1 MSLARESVMHRT
13 RVRALAAD
21 IVLGGLL
28 CLLTLAIPLP
38 AHAAPPVLNLTGST
52 GQYFGWSAAD
62 VGDLNG
68 DGHNDL
74 AVGVPLDDA
83 AGTDAGA
90 VYIYFGGPQADNVA
104 DVVLH
109 GAAAGDHFGQSL
121 CGGGDVDHDY
131 HADLVVGAYGND
143 AAGVDAGAAYVFFGG
158 VGFDTTPDLTLTGAA
173 AGDRFGYSVAAGYSI
188 SSGGSVNGDL
198 YADVIV
204 GAYNN
209 DAGGSNAGRAYVFFG
224 SASPDAVADVT
235 LTGLAASD
243 WFGMS
248 VAGAGDVN
256 ADGYTDVIVGANGND
271 AAGTLAGAAYVFFGG
286 ASMDAVADLTL
297 LGAAAGDRFGQAVA
311 AAGDVSYD
319 GYDDVIVGAPN
330 SDAAGTDAGA
340 AYVFCGG
347 ATPDAVADV
356 RLRGAAAGDW
366 FGSAV
371 ASAGDLNQ
379 DMIPDLVVG
388 AYMNDAG
395 GTNAGAAYVYYGAAY
410 LDSLP
415 LPNLTLKGAAAEDY
429 FGFSVGPVWGF
440 DRFGR
445 CGLLVGANSND
456 AGGWNAGAVYVY
468 SLSPPQAAN
477 RLSSEW
483 FGAAGSYLG
492 RSVDGAGDV
501 NGDGYDDVVIG
512 CYGPTSGPGSAS
524 VHFGGPANLPDL
536 VLKGEAAQD
545 LFGSAVAGGGDVNH
559 DGYADVVVGAP
570 FNDAGGANA
579 GRAYVYFGGSAPDSI
594 ADLVLTGT
602 VASGQFGRAVAVA
615 GDMNGDG
622 YSDVAAGSPY
632 AFGAGVQVF
641 FGSATPSAVPDLVLQ
656 WKTQS
661 VNFGLSVAWAGDLN
675 GDGYD
680 DLAIGDP
687 SSEVGGTQSGSAYV
701 YFGGASPDTSADWG
715 ASGGPYNSYGFSV
728 DGAGDMNGDGYG
740 DLVVGV
746 PRGGFGGGAVYVY
759 HGGPAFD
766 AIVDWKAEGDVVYRH
781 LGASVAGAGDLN
793 GDGYADLVAGADGF
807 PTAHLMGMA
816 YVYFGGLA
824 ADPEADVQFAG
835 TAVDDRFGASVAG
848 AGNVE
853 GNGLPDVL
861 VGAYFSPNPVGGGY
875 AGMARLYDFDRYFVT
890 APNGGETWNIGSS
903 QSVSWLGAEPADLW
917 YSPDGGD
924 SYDVLALGVGGNHV
938 NTVSVTAPGPGSTQ
952 ALVKVAP
959 HEASWITG
967 FDVSDSVFTIRDP
980 SAGVEQAGAR
990 VLRLRAPWPNPA
1002 TGLVRLGLELPTGS
1016 MVTVS
1021 VFDLAGREVARPIA
1035 QERFSAGS
1043 IAREWRPA
1051 GLAPG
1056 VYTVRAAVSGVRLTQ
1071 RLVWLGGR

>member
-1 MSLARESVMHRT
+1 MHRT
-13 RVRALAAD
+13 RVRASAAD
-21 IVLGGLL
+21 VVLGGLL

-38 AHAAPPVLNLTGST
+38 AHAAPPVLSMIGTT
-52 GQYFGWSAAD
+52 TQYLGWSAAD

-83 AGTDAGA
+83 AGADAGA

-104 DVVLH
+104 DVVLL

-121 CGGGDVDHDY
+121 CGGGDVNHDY

-143 AAGVDAGAAYVFFGG
+143 AAGIDAGAAYVFFGG
-158 VGFDTTPDLTLTGAA
+158 VGFDATPDLTLTGAA
-173 AGDRFGYSVAAGYSI
+173 AGERFGYSVGLGYSA
-188 SSGGSVNGDL
+188 SGGGSVNGDW
-198 YADVIV
+198 YADVVV
-204 GAYNN
+204 GAPYNN
-209 DAGGSNAGRAYVFFG
+209 AGGTRAGRAYVFFG

-235 LTGLAASD
+235 LTGLAAAD
-243 WFGMS
+243 WLGMS

-256 ADGYTDVIVGANGND
+256 GDGYTDVIVGASGND

-286 ASMDAVADLTL
+286 ASMDAVRDLTM

-319 GYDDVIVGAPN
+319 GYDDVIVGAPYN
-330 SDAAGTDAGA
+330 DAAGADAGA

-347 ATPDAVADV
+347 ATPDAVADMQ
-356 RLRGAAAGDW
+356 LRGAAAGDW

-371 ASAGDLNQ
+371 ASAGDLNN
-379 DMIPDLVVG
+379 DMIPDVVVG
-388 AYMNDAG
+388 AYRNDGG
-395 GTNAGAAYVYYGAAY
+395 GTDAGAAYVYYGAAY
-410 LDSLP
+410 PDSLP
-415 LPNLTLKGAAAEDY
+415 LPNLTLKGAAAGDG
-429 FGFSVGPVWGF
+429 FGFSVGAVRSF

-445 CGLLVGANSND
+445 GGLLVGANSND
-456 AGGWNAGAVYVY
+456 TGGWNAGAVYVY
-468 SLSPPQAAN
+468 SPSPPLAAN
-477 RLSSEW
+477 QLSSEW
-483 FGAAGSYLG
+483 WGEPDYYLG

-501 NGDGYDDVVIG
+501 NGDGSDDVVIG
-512 CYGPTSGPGSAS
+512 CYGPTSGPGSAF
-524 VHFGGPANLPDL
+524 VRFGGPARPDM
-536 VLKGEAAQD
+536 VLKGETAQD
-545 LFGSAVAGGGDVNH
+545 LFGFAVAGGGDVNH
-559 DGYADVVVGAP
+559 DGYADIVVGAP
-570 FNDAGGANA
+570 RNDAGGTNA
-579 GRAYVYFGGSAPDSI
+579 GRVYLYFGGVTPDSI

-602 VASGQFGRAVAVA
+602 VASGEFGRTVAVA

-622 YSDVAAGSPY
+622 YSDVAVGNPLAPSSV
-632 AFGAGVQVF
+632 VQVF
-641 FGSATPSAVPDLVLQ
+641 FGGATPDAVPDLALHGDML
-656 WKTQS
+656 S
-661 VNFGLSVAWAGDLN
+661 VNFGLALAWAGDLD

-687 SSEVGGTQSGSAYV
+687 AGASGGTQSGSAYV
-701 YFGGASPDTSADWG
+701 FFGGASPDAAADWEV
-715 ASGGPYNSYGFSV
+715 SGSPYSSYGFSV

-746 PRGGFGGGAVYVY
+746 PRGGSGAGEVHVY
-759 HGGPAFD
+759 HGGPLLD
-766 AIVDWKAEGDVVYRH
+766 AIADWKAVGDVTYRN
-781 LGASVAGAGDLN
+781 LGVSVAGAGDLN
-793 GDGYADLVAGADGF
+793 GDGYGDLVAGADGLY
-807 PTAHLMGMA
+807 PAHYVGRA

-824 ADPEADVQFAG
+824 ADAEADVQFAG
-835 TAVDDRFGASVAG
+835 NTVDDRFGASVAG

-853 GNGLPDVL
+853 GNGFPDVL
-861 VGAYFSPNPVGGGY
+861 VGAYYSPNPVGGAR

-917 YSPDGGD
+917 YSLDGGNT
-924 SYDVLALGVGGNHV
+924 YDVLALGVGGNYE
-938 NTVSVTAPGPGSTQ
+938 NTVGVTAPGSRSTQ

-959 HEASWITG
+959 HEADWISG
-967 FDVSDSVFTIRDP
+967 FDASDSVFTIVDP
-980 SAGVEQAGAR
+980 NAAVEQAGAR

-1002 TGLVRLGLELPTGS
+1002 TSLVRLGLELPTES

-1035 QERFSAGS
+1035 AERFSAGAVS
-1043 IAREWRPA
+1043 REWHPA

-1056 VYTVRAAVSGVRLTQ
+1056 VYTVRAAVGGAKLTR
-1071 RLVWLGGR
+1071 RLVWLGSR